1 MRKINLG
8 CLLASVAILIL
19 GLAGCKKDDP
29 VKPDDPIDD
38 ENKIY
43 IVSDNFIMSNAF
55 IHKTDATSKCT
66 FIESWAEVSKDC
78 YVPFMQCV
86 DANGKAKWSNW
97 IQMTKR
103 EAISWVSTTVFD
115 ITTEGN
121 VINIYSAKGDSG
133 DIMQPYITMIR
144 PDGSFAWGENGKLFY
159 DFGEN
164 ANFTP
169 CEGFVAADNNGGAWV
184 AAACAGPMMA
194 VARVNSEGNMVTD
207 PILFDPANGSSG
219 AKSHIRNPQMF
230 VNSNND
236 LLMIVQY
243 ADPVG
248 GGSTEA
254 KIDGY
259 VDVIKISADG
269 TIQSQELLMSNR
281 IYSLGFRPKVV
292 EDGLGGAYVVCQVGE
307 STLLKAYAYHFDVN
321 GKTNGFGEVD
331 ILPTG
336 CSTGYLNVYA
346 TLDKN
351 SHKLVCVWSDV
362 NGVEAYTALQTV
374 DQTGNKDFEGD
385 GKRLIMV
392 PEGSIMSNMTKL
404 VTTDDSRILMTF
416 VNTPLSGSNVN
427 LYKAWIDIENGEAQ
441 VEKDIKIDVL
451 ASYDG
456 DNDSNDIIIDGV
468 LRHFWT
474 SPHSSTIYGYD
485 LKVK

>member
-1 MRKINLG
+1 MKKINLG

-19 GLAGCKKDDP
+19 GLVGCKKDDP
-29 VKPDDPIDD
+29 VEPKPVED
-38 ENKIY
+38 NKIY
-43 IVSDNFIMSNAF
+43 VVSDNFVMDAMLY
-55 IHKTDATSKCT
+55 KTDIKSKCT
-66 FIESWAEVSKDC
+66 YIESWTKVGEDS
-78 YVPFMQCV
+78 YVPFMQYV

-97 IQMTKR
+97 VQMTKR

-133 DIMQPYITMIR
+133 DIMHPYITMIR

-159 DFGEN
+159 DFGDK
-164 ANFTP
+164 ANNTP
-169 CEGFVAADNNGGAWV
+169 CEGYVAADNNGGAWV
-184 AAACAGPMMA
+184 AACCAGPMMA
-194 VARVNSEGNMVTD
+194 VARINSEGDMVTD

-230 VNSNND
+230 VNSSNE

-243 ADPVG
+243 ANSVG

-254 KIDGY
+254 KLDGY

-281 IYSLGFRPKVV
+281 IYSLGFRPKIV
-292 EDGLGGAYVVCQVGE
+292 EDGLGGAYVVCLIGE
-307 STLLKAYAYHFDVN
+307 STILKAYAYHFDAN

-331 ILPTG
+331 IVPTG
-336 CSTGYLNVYA
+336 CTTGSLNVLA
-346 TLDKN
+346 TLDKS
-351 SHKLVCVWSDV
+351 SHKLVCVWSDI
-362 NGVEAYTALQTV
+362 NGSGAYTALQTI
-374 DQTGNKDFEGD
+374 DQTGHKDFEGD
-385 GKRLIMV
+385 GKQLVMV
-392 PEGSIMSNMTKL
+392 PEGSIISNMAKL

-416 VNTPLSGSNVN
+416 VNSPLTGSNIN
-427 LYKAWIDIENGEAQ
+427 LYKAWIDIEKGEAQ
-441 VEKDIKIDVL
+441 VEKDIKIDVPIL
-451 ASYDG
+451 YDG
-456 DNDSNDIIIDGV
+456 DSDSKDVIIDGV

-474 SPHSSTIYGYD
+474 APSSNTIYGYD